1 MNPLQ
6 IVVEAFRSMMANRLR
21 TLLTMLGI
29 IIGITSVVLLL
40 AVGDS
45 MKRFIAKE
53 LEQLGTNMLFVS
65 PGGDRAQQQ
74 RMRSGAAP
82 SLTMQRCRSAQR
94 AAVAGRR
101 GAGAA
106 GRLQSRGGQRER
118 LEDGA
123 RRDAGHVQDPR
134 LEDRQGQRLQRSRRA
149 RRRAHGGHR
158 PKIADQF
165 FYKIDPLGK
174 YIRIENVSFQ
184 VVGVLYG
191 EGKQV
196 DGGDLADYVLVPI
209 TASPPT
215 WCGSRSPAMCITW
228 SAQGKSGGNLH
239 DAIQDISET
248 LRDRHHIKFE
258 QPDDFRIDNLAS
270 FAETANKISAGLAAL
285 LGLIGAIS
293 LVVGGIGIMNIMLVS
308 VTERTRE
315 IGIRMAIGAKPR
327 DVLLQFLTEAVVICL
342 VGGIFGI
349 MLATGAAAAI
359 TSTGKFD
366 VFITLQAVVVACG
379 FSSLVGVFFGFYPRA
394 GRLQAAAGRL
404 PALRVMGD
412 Q

>member
-74 RMRSGAAP
+74 RLRSGAAP
-82 SLTMQRCRSAQR
+82 ALTMND
-94 AAVAGRR
+94 AAALNGLPSL
-101 GAGAA
+101 AGAA
-106 GRLQSRGGQRER
+106 PVLQGGFNLAVGNENASKTVHGVTPAMFKIRGWKIDKGSAFSEADVRAAARMVVIGR
-118 LEDGA
+118 
-123 RRDAGHVQDPR
+123 
-134 LEDRQGQRLQRSRRA
+134 
-149 RRRAHGGHR
+149 
-158 PKIADQF
+158 KIADQF
-165 FYKIDPLGK
+165 FYKVDPLGK

-209 TASPPT
+209 TASAANLVRLPFP
-215 WCGSRSPAMCITW
+215 GNVHYVV
-228 SAQGKSGGNLH
+228 AQGKSGGNLG

-342 VGGIFGI
+342 VGGVFGI

-366 VFITLQAVVVACG
+366 VFITLQAVIVACG
-379 FSSLVGVFFGFYPRA
+379 FSSLVGVFFGFYPARRA
-394 GRLQAAAGRL
+394 SKLL
-404 PALRVMGD
+404 PVDCLRYE
-412 Q
+412 

>member
-1 MNPLQ
+1 MNFLQ
-6 IVVEAFRSMMANRLR
+6 IVVEAFRSMLANRLR

-53 LEQLGTNMLFVS
+53 LEQLGTNMLFIS

-74 RMRSGAAP
+74 RMRTGAQPAMTIADAAALNELPSLAGAAP
-82 SLTMQRCRSAQR
+82 VLQGGFNLSVGNENASKTVHGVTPAMFKIRGWKVDKGSAFSDADVR
-94 AAVAGRR
+94 AASRMVVIGR
-101 GAGAA
+101 
-106 GRLQSRGGQRER
+106 
-118 LEDGA
+118 
-123 RRDAGHVQDPR
+123 
-134 LEDRQGQRLQRSRRA
+134 
-149 RRRAHGGHR
+149 
-158 PKIADQF
+158 KIADQF
-165 FYKIDPLGK
+165 FYKQDPLGK

-196 DGGDLADYVLVPI
+196 DGGDLSEYVIVPI
-209 TASPPT
+209 TAASANLIKTAFP
-215 WCGSRSPAMCITW
+215 GNVHYVV
-228 SAQGKSGGNLH
+228 AQGKSGGNLQ
-239 DAIQDISET
+239 DAIMDIGET
-248 LRDRHHIKFE
+248 LRDRHHIKID

-270 FAETANKISAGLAAL
+270 FAETAQKISAGLAAL

-293 LVVGGIGIMNIMLVS
+293 LIVGGIGIMNIMLVS

-349 MLATGAAAAI
+349 MLATLAASGI
-359 TSTGKFD
+359 TATGKFD

-379 FSSLVGVFFGFYPRA
+379 FSSLVGVFFGFYPARRA
-394 GRLQAAAGRL
+394 SKLL
-404 PALRVMGD
+404 PVDCLRYE
-412 Q
+412 

>member
-53 LEQLGTNMLFVS
+53 LEQLGTNMLFIS

-74 RMRSGAAP
+74 RMRTGAAP
-82 SLTMQRCRSAQR
+82 ALTMAD
-94 AAVAGRR
+94 AAALNQLPSL
-101 GAGAA
+101 AGAA
-106 GRLQSRGGQRER
+106 PVLQGGFNLAVGNESASKTVHGVSTAMFKIRGWKIDQGNVFSDADVRAA
-118 LEDGA
+118 A
-123 RRDAGHVQDPR
+123 RMVVIGH
-134 LEDRQGQRLQRSRRA
+134 
-149 RRRAHGGHR
+149 
-158 PKIADQF
+158 KIADQF
-165 FYKIDPLGK
+165 FYKTDPLGK

-209 TASPPT
+209 TAAAANLVRLPFP
-215 WCGSRSPAMCITW
+215 GNVHYVV
-228 SAQGKSGGNLH
+228 AQGKSGGNLQ
-239 DAIQDISET
+239 DAIQDINET
-248 LRDRHHIKFE
+248 LRDRHHIKYE

-270 FAETANKISAGLAAL
+270 FAETAQKISAGLAAL

-293 LVVGGIGIMNIMLVS
+293 LIVGGIGIMNIMLVS

-327 DVLLQFLTEAVVICL
+327 DVLWQFLTEAVVICL
-342 VGGIFGI
+342 VGGLFGI
-349 MLATGAAAAI
+349 VLASGAAAAI
-359 TSTGKFD
+359 TATGKFD

-379 FSSLVGVFFGFYPRA
+379 FSSLVGVFFGFYPARRA
-394 GRLQAAAGRL
+394 SRLL
-404 PALRVMGD
+404 PVDCLRYE
-412 Q
+412 

>member
-6 IVVEAFRSMMANRLR
+6 IVVEAFRSMLANRLR

-74 RMRSGAAP
+74 RLRAGAAPALTMQDAAALNLLPSLSGAAP
-82 SLTMQRCRSAQR
+82 VLQGGFNLAVGNESASKTVHGVTTAMFKIRGWKIDKGSAFSDADVR
-94 AAVAGRR
+94 AA
-101 GAGAA
+101 
-106 GRLQSRGGQRER
+106 SRMVVIGK
-118 LEDGA
+118 
-123 RRDAGHVQDPR
+123 
-134 LEDRQGQRLQRSRRA
+134 
-149 RRRAHGGHR
+149 
-158 PKIADQF
+158 KIADQF

-196 DGGDLADYVLVPI
+196 DGGDLSDYVLVPI
-209 TASPPT
+209 TASAANLVRLPFP
-215 WCGSRSPAMCITW
+215 GNVQYVV
-228 SAQGKSGGNLH
+228 AQGKSGGNLQ

-270 FAETANKISAGLAAL
+270 FAETAQKISAGLAAL

-293 LVVGGIGIMNIMLVS
+293 LIVGGIGIMNIMLVS

-315 IGIRMAIGAKPR
+315 IGIRMAIGARPR
-327 DVLLQFLTEAVVICL
+327 AVLLQFLAESVVICVAGGL
-342 VGGIFGI
+342 VGVAIAAGG
-349 MLATGAAAAI
+349 AAAI

-379 FSSLVGVFFGFYPRA
+379 FSSLVGVFFGFYPARRA
-394 GRLQAAAGRL
+394 SKLL
-404 PALRVMGD
+404 PVDCLRYE
-412 Q
+412 

>member
-1 MNPLQ
+1 MNLLQ
-6 IVVEAFRSMMANRLR
+6 IVIEAFRSMLANRLR

-45 MKRFIAKE
+45 MKRFIGKE
-53 LEQLGTNMLFVS
+53 LEQLGTNMLFIS

-74 RMRSGAAP
+74 RMRSGAQPAMTVRDAEALNQLP
-82 SLTMQRCRSAQR
+82 SLSGAAPVLQGGFNLAVGNENASKTVHGVTPSMFKIRGWKIDQGSAFSEADVR
-94 AAVAGRR
+94 AAARMVVIGR
-101 GAGAA
+101 
-106 GRLQSRGGQRER
+106 
-118 LEDGA
+118 
-123 RRDAGHVQDPR
+123 
-134 LEDRQGQRLQRSRRA
+134 
-149 RRRAHGGHR
+149 
-158 PKIADQF
+158 KIADQF
-165 FYKIDPLGK
+165 FYKQDPLGK

-196 DGGDLADYVLVPI
+196 DGGDLSEYVIVPI
-209 TASPPT
+209 TAASANLVRMQFP
-215 WCGSRSPAMCITW
+215 GNVHYVV
-228 SAQGKSGGNLH
+228 AQGKSGGNLQ
-239 DAIQDISET
+239 DAILDISET
-248 LRDRHHIKFE
+248 LRDRHHIKID

-270 FAETANKISAGLAAL
+270 FAETAQKISAGIAAL
-285 LGLIGAIS
+285 LALIGAIS

-349 MLATGAAAAI
+349 LLASLAAAGI
-359 TSTGKFD
+359 TASGKFD
-366 VFITLQAVVVACG
+366 VAITLQAVVVACG
-379 FSSLVGVFFGFYPRA
+379 FSSLVGVFFGFYPARRA
-394 GRLQAAAGRL
+394 SKLL
-404 PALRVMGD
+404 PVDCLRYE
-412 Q
+412 

>member
-1 MNPLQ
+1 MNLLQ
-6 IVVEAFRSMMANRLR
+6 IVVEAFRSMLANRLR

-53 LEQLGTNMLFVS
+53 LEQLGTNMLFIS

-74 RMRSGAAP
+74 RMRSGAQPAMTIADAAALNELP
-82 SLTMQRCRSAQR
+82 SL
-94 AAVAGRR
+94 
-101 GAGAA
+101 AGAA
-106 GRLQSRGGQRER
+106 PVLQGGFNLSVGNENASKTVHGVTPAMFKIRGWKVDKGSAFSDADVRAASRMVVIGR
-118 LEDGA
+118 
-123 RRDAGHVQDPR
+123 
-134 LEDRQGQRLQRSRRA
+134 
-149 RRRAHGGHR
+149 
-158 PKIADQF
+158 KIADQF
-165 FYKIDPLGK
+165 FYKQDPLGK

-196 DGGDLADYVLVPI
+196 DGGDLSEYVIVPI
-209 TASPPT
+209 TAASANLIKTAFP
-215 WCGSRSPAMCITW
+215 GNVHYVV
-228 SAQGKSGGNLH
+228 AQGKSGGNLQ
-239 DAIQDISET
+239 DAIMDIGET
-248 LRDRHHIKFE
+248 LRDRHHIKID

-270 FAETANKISAGLAAL
+270 FAETAQKISAGLAAL

-293 LVVGGIGIMNIMLVS
+293 LIVGGIGIMNIMLVS

-349 MLATGAAAAI
+349 MLATLAASGI
-359 TSTGKFD
+359 TATGKFD

-379 FSSLVGVFFGFYPRA
+379 FSSLVGVFFGFYPARRA
-394 GRLQAAAGRL
+394 SKLL
-404 PALRVMGD
+404 PVDCLRYE
-412 Q
+412 

>member
-82 SLTMQRCRSAQR
+82 ALTMRDADALNALPSL
-94 AAVAGRR
+94 
-101 GAGAA
+101 AGAA
-106 GRLQSRGGQRER
+106 PVLQGGFNLAVGNENASKTVHGVTPAMFKIRGWKIDKGSAFSEADVRAAARMVVIGR
-118 LEDGA
+118 
-123 RRDAGHVQDPR
+123 
-134 LEDRQGQRLQRSRRA
+134 
-149 RRRAHGGHR
+149 
-158 PKIADQF
+158 KIADQF

-209 TASPPT
+209 TASAANLVRQQFP
-215 WCGSRSPAMCITW
+215 GNVHYVV
-228 SAQGKSGGNLH
+228 AQGRSGGNLD
-239 DAIQDISET
+239 DAILDISET

-379 FSSLVGVFFGFYPRA
+379 FSSLVGVFFGFYPARRA
-394 GRLQAAAGRL
+394 SKLL
-404 PALRVMGD
+404 PVDCLRYE
-412 Q
+412 

>member
-6 IVVEAFRSMMANRLR
+6 ITIEAFRSMLANRLR

-29 IIGITSVVLLL
+29 IIGIASVVLLL

-45 MKRFIAKE
+45 MKRFIAKQ
-53 LEQLGTNMLFVS
+53 LEQLGTNMLFIS

-74 RMRSGAAP
+74 RLRNGAAP
-82 SLTMQRCRSAQR
+82 ALTMLDAEALNRLPSL
-94 AAVAGRR
+94 
-101 GAGAA
+101 AGAA
-106 GRLQSRGGQRER
+106 PTLQGGFNLAVGNESASKTVHGVSPDMFRIRGWKIDKGSAFSDADMRSAARMVVIGR
-118 LEDGA
+118 
-123 RRDAGHVQDPR
+123 
-134 LEDRQGQRLQRSRRA
+134 
-149 RRRAHGGHR
+149 
-158 PKIADQF
+158 KIADQF

-196 DGGDLADYVLVPI
+196 DGGDLSDYVLVPI
-209 TASPPT
+209 TAAAANLVKMQFP
-215 WCGSRSPAMCITW
+215 GNVHYVV
-228 SAQGKSGGNLH
+228 AQGKSGGNLQ
-239 DAIQDISET
+239 DAIQDINET

-270 FAETANKISAGLAAL
+270 FAETAKTISAGLAAL

-293 LVVGGIGIMNIMLVS
+293 LIVGGIGIMNIMLVS

-342 VGGIFGI
+342 VGGVFGI
-349 MLATGAAAAI
+349 ALATAAAAAI
-359 TSTGKFD
+359 TSTGKFE

-379 FSSLVGVFFGFYPRA
+379 FSSLVGVFFGFYPARRA
-394 GRLQAAAGRL
+394 SKLL
-404 PALRVMGD
+404 PVDCLRYE
-412 Q
+412 

>member
-82 SLTMQRCRSAQR
+82 ALTMAD
-94 AAVAGRR
+94 AAALNALPSL
-101 GAGAA
+101 AGAA
-106 GRLQSRGGQRER
+106 PVLQGGFNLAVGNENASKTVHGVTPAMFKIRGWKVDKGSAFSDADVRAASRMVVIGR
-118 LEDGA
+118 
-123 RRDAGHVQDPR
+123 
-134 LEDRQGQRLQRSRRA
+134 
-149 RRRAHGGHR
+149 
-158 PKIADQF
+158 KIADQF
-165 FYKIDPLGK
+165 FYKVDPLGK

-196 DGGDLADYVLVPI
+196 DGGDLSDYVLVPI
-209 TASPPT
+209 TASAANLVRMPFP
-215 WCGSRSPAMCITW
+215 GNVHYVV
-228 SAQGKSGGNLH
+228 AQGKSGGNLQ

-270 FAETANKISAGLAAL
+270 FAETAQKISAGLAAL

-342 VGGIFGI
+342 VGGVFGI
-349 MLATGAAAAI
+349 VLATGAAAAI
-359 TSTGKFD
+359 TATGKFD

-379 FSSLVGVFFGFYPRA
+379 FSSLVGVFFGFYPARRA
-394 GRLQAAAGRL
+394 SKLL
-404 PALRVMGD
+404 PVDCLRYE
-412 Q
+412 

>member
-1 MNPLQ
+1 MNFLQ
-6 IVVEAFRSMMANRLR
+6 IVIEAFRSMLANRLR

-29 IIGITSVVLLL
+29 IIGIASVVLLL

-74 RMRSGAAP
+74 RLRNGAAP
-82 SLTMQRCRSAQR
+82 ALTMLD
-94 AAVAGRR
+94 AAALNRLPSL
-101 GAGAA
+101 AGAA
-106 GRLQSRGGQRER
+106 PVLQGGFNLAVGNESASKTVHGVSPDMFKIRGWKIDKGSAFSDADVRSAARMVVIGR
-118 LEDGA
+118 
-123 RRDAGHVQDPR
+123 
-134 LEDRQGQRLQRSRRA
+134 
-149 RRRAHGGHR
+149 
-158 PKIADQF
+158 KIADQF

-196 DGGDLADYVLVPI
+196 DGGDLSDYVLVPI
-209 TASPPT
+209 TAAAANLVKMPFP
-215 WCGSRSPAMCITW
+215 GNVHYVV
-228 SAQGKSGGNLH
+228 AQGRSGGNLQE
-239 DAIQDISET
+239 AIEDINET
-248 LRDRHHIKFE
+248 LRDRHRIKFE

-270 FAETANKISAGLAAL
+270 FAETAKTISTGLAAL

-293 LVVGGIGIMNIMLVS
+293 LIVGGIGIMNIMLVS

-342 VGGIFGI
+342 VGGVFGI
-349 MLATGAAAAI
+349 VLATAAAAAI
-359 TSTGKFD
+359 TATGKFA

-379 FSSLVGVFFGFYPRA
+379 FSSLVGVFFGFYPARRA
-394 GRLQAAAGRL
+394 SKLL
-404 PALRVMGD
+404 PVDCLRYE
-412 Q
+412 

>member
-1 MNPLQ
+1 MNFIQ
-6 IVVEAFRSMMANRLR
+6 IVVESFRSMLANRLR

-53 LEQLGTNMLFVS
+53 LEQLGTNMLFIS

-74 RMRSGAAP
+74 RLRNGAQPALTIRDAAALNELPSLAGAAP
-82 SLTMQRCRSAQR
+82 VLQGGFNLAVGNENASKTVHGVTPAMFKIRGWKVDKGSAFSDADVR
-94 AAVAGRR
+94 ASARMVVIGR
-101 GAGAA
+101 
-106 GRLQSRGGQRER
+106 
-118 LEDGA
+118 
-123 RRDAGHVQDPR
+123 
-134 LEDRQGQRLQRSRRA
+134 
-149 RRRAHGGHR
+149 
-158 PKIADQF
+158 KIADQF
-165 FYKIDPLGK
+165 FYKQDPLGK
-174 YIRIENVSFQ
+174 FIRIENVAFQ

-196 DGGDLADYVLVPI
+196 DGGDLSEYVIVPI
-209 TASPPT
+209 TAAAANLVKMQFP
-215 WCGSRSPAMCITW
+215 GNVHYVV
-228 SAQGKSGGNLH
+228 AQGKSGGNLQ
-239 DAIQDISET
+239 DAIQDINET
-248 LRDRHHIKFE
+248 LRDRHHIKID

-270 FAETANKISAGLAAL
+270 FAETAQKISAGIALL

-349 MLATGAAAAI
+349 MLASGAAAGI
-359 TSTGKFD
+359 TATGKFD
-366 VFITLQAVVVACG
+366 VIITLRAVIVACG
-379 FSSLVGVFFGFYPRA
+379 FSSLVGVFFGFYPARRA
-394 GRLQAAAGRL
+394 SRLL
-404 PALRVMGD
+404 PVDCLRYE
-412 Q
+412 

>member
-1 MNPLQ
+1 MNLLQ
-6 IVVEAFRSMMANRLR
+6 IVIEAFRSMLANRLR

-45 MKRFIAKE
+45 MKAFIGKE
-53 LEQLGTNMLFVS
+53 LEQLGTNMLFIS
-65 PGGDRAQQQ
+65 PGGDRAQAQ

-82 SLTMQRCRSAQR
+82 SLTMQDAAALNRLPTLSGAAPVLQGAFNLAVGNESASKTVHGVSTDMFRIRGWKVEQGSAFSDADVR
-94 AAVAGRR
+94 AAARMVVIGRK
-101 GAGAA
+101 
-106 GRLQSRGGQRER
+106 
-118 LEDGA
+118 
-123 RRDAGHVQDPR
+123 V
-134 LEDRQGQRLQRSRRA
+134 
-149 RRRAHGGHR
+149 
-158 PKIADQF
+158 ADQF
-165 FYKIDPLGK
+165 FYKQDPLGK
-174 YIRIENVSFQ
+174 FIRIDNTAFQ

-196 DGGDLADYVLVPI
+196 DGGDLSEYVLVPI
-209 TASPPT
+209 TAAAGNLVKMQFP
-215 WCGSRSPAMCITW
+215 GNVHYVV
-228 SAQGKSGGNLH
+228 AQGKSGGDLK
-239 DAIQDISET
+239 DAIFDINET
-248 LRDRHHIKFE
+248 LRDRHRIKLD

-270 FAETANKISAGLAAL
+270 FAETAKTISAGLAAL

-349 MLATGAAAAI
+349 VLASLAAAGI
-359 TSTGKFD
+359 TATGKFD
-366 VFITLQAVVVACG
+366 VTITLQAVVVACG
-379 FSSLVGVFFGFYPRA
+379 FSSLVGVFFGFYPARRA
-394 GRLQAAAGRL
+394 SRLL
-404 PALRVMGD
+404 PVDCLRYE
-412 Q
+412 

>member
-1 MNPLQ
+1 
-6 IVVEAFRSMMANRLR
+6 MMANRLR

-74 RMRSGAAP
+74 RMRTGAAP
-82 SLTMQRCRSAQR
+82 ALTMAD
-94 AAVAGRR
+94 AAALNELPSL
-101 GAGAA
+101 AGAA
-106 GRLQSRGGQRER
+106 PVLQGGFNLAVGNENASKTVHGVSTAMFKIRGWKIDQGNVFSDADVRAA
-118 LEDGA
+118 A
-123 RRDAGHVQDPR
+123 RMVVIGH
-134 LEDRQGQRLQRSRRA
+134 
-149 RRRAHGGHR
+149 
-158 PKIADQF
+158 KIADQF
-165 FYKIDPLGK
+165 FYKTDPLGK

-209 TASPPT
+209 TAAAANLVRLPFP
-215 WCGSRSPAMCITW
+215 GNVHYVV
-228 SAQGKSGGNLH
+228 AQGKSGGNLQ
-239 DAIQDISET
+239 DAIQDINET
-248 LRDRHHIKFE
+248 LRDRHHIKYE

-270 FAETANKISAGLAAL
+270 FAETAQKISAGLAAL

-293 LVVGGIGIMNIMLVS
+293 LIVGGIGIMNIMLVS

-327 DVLLQFLTEAVVICL
+327 DVLWQFLTEAVVICL
-342 VGGIFGI
+342 VGGLFGI
-349 MLATGAAAAI
+349 VLASGAAAAI
-359 TSTGKFD
+359 TATGKFD

-379 FSSLVGVFFGFYPRA
+379 FSSLVGVFFGFYPARRA
-394 GRLQAAAGRL
+394 SRLL
-404 PALRVMGD
+404 PVDCLRYE
-412 Q
+412 

>member
-6 IVVEAFRSMMANRLR
+6 IVVEAFRSMLANRLR

-74 RMRSGAAP
+74 RLRAGAAPALTMQDAAALNLLPSLSGAAP
-82 SLTMQRCRSAQR
+82 VLQGGFNLAVGNESASKTVHGVTTAMFKIRGWKIDKGSAFSDADVR
-94 AAVAGRR
+94 AA
-101 GAGAA
+101 
-106 GRLQSRGGQRER
+106 SRMVVIGK
-118 LEDGA
+118 
-123 RRDAGHVQDPR
+123 
-134 LEDRQGQRLQRSRRA
+134 
-149 RRRAHGGHR
+149 
-158 PKIADQF
+158 KIADQF

-196 DGGDLADYVLVPI
+196 DGGDLSDYVLVPI
-209 TASPPT
+209 TASAANLVRLPFP
-215 WCGSRSPAMCITW
+215 GNVQYVV
-228 SAQGKSGGNLH
+228 AQGKSGGNLQ

-270 FAETANKISAGLAAL
+270 FAETAQKISAGLAAL

-349 MLATGAAAAI
+349 LLATGAAAAI

-379 FSSLVGVFFGFYPRA
+379 FSSLVGVFFGFYPARRA
-394 GRLQAAAGRL
+394 SKLL
-404 PALRVMGD
+404 PVDCLRYE
-412 Q
+412 

>member
-6 IVVEAFRSMMANRLR
+6 ITIEAFRSMLANRLR

-29 IIGITSVVLLL
+29 IIGIASVVLLL

-45 MKRFIAKE
+45 MKRFIGKQ
-53 LEQLGTNMLFVS
+53 LEQLGTNMLFIS

-74 RMRSGAAP
+74 RLRNGAAP
-82 SLTMQRCRSAQR
+82 ALTMLDAAARTRRPRRPARPPTLQGGFNLAVGNESASKTVHGVTPDMFKIRGWKIDKGSAFSDADVRSAAR
-94 AAVAGRR
+94 MVVIGR
-101 GAGAA
+101 
-106 GRLQSRGGQRER
+106 
-118 LEDGA
+118 
-123 RRDAGHVQDPR
+123 
-134 LEDRQGQRLQRSRRA
+134 
-149 RRRAHGGHR
+149 
-158 PKIADQF
+158 KIADQF

-196 DGGDLADYVLVPI
+196 DGGDLSDYVLVPI
-209 TASPPT
+209 TAAAANLVKMPFP
-215 WCGSRSPAMCITW
+215 GNVHYVV
-228 SAQGKSGGNLH
+228 AQGKSGGNLQ
-239 DAIQDISET
+239 DAIQDINET
-248 LRDRHHIKFE
+248 LRDRHRIKFE

-270 FAETANKISAGLAAL
+270 FAETAKTISAGLAAL

-293 LVVGGIGIMNIMLVS
+293 LIVGGIGIMNIMLVS

-342 VGGIFGI
+342 VGGVFGI
-349 MLATGAAAAI
+349 LLATAAAAGI
-359 TSTGKFD
+359 TATGKFD

-379 FSSLVGVFFGFYPRA
+379 FSSLVGVFFGFYPARRA
-394 GRLQAAAGRL
+394 SKLL
-404 PALRVMGD
+404 PVDCLRYE
-412 Q
+412 

>member
-1 MNPLQ
+1 MNLLQ
-6 IVVEAFRSMMANRLR
+6 IVVEAFRSMLANRLR

-53 LEQLGTNMLFVS
+53 LEQLGTNMLFIS

-74 RMRSGAAP
+74 RMRSGAQPAMTIADAASLNQLP
-82 SLTMQRCRSAQR
+82 SL
-94 AAVAGRR
+94 
-101 GAGAA
+101 AGAA
-106 GRLQSRGGQRER
+106 PVLQGGFNLAVGNENASKTVHGVTPAMFKIRGWKIDKGSAFSDADVRAASRMVVIGR
-118 LEDGA
+118 
-123 RRDAGHVQDPR
+123 
-134 LEDRQGQRLQRSRRA
+134 
-149 RRRAHGGHR
+149 
-158 PKIADQF
+158 KIADQF
-165 FYKIDPLGK
+165 FYKQDPLGK

-196 DGGDLADYVLVPI
+196 DGGDLSEYVIVPI
-209 TASPPT
+209 TAAAANLVKMPFP
-215 WCGSRSPAMCITW
+215 GNVHYVV
-228 SAQGKSGGNLH
+228 AQGKSGGNLQ
-239 DAIQDISET
+239 DAILDIGET
-248 LRDRHHIKFE
+248 LRDRHHIKID

-270 FAETANKISAGLAAL
+270 FAETAQKISAGLAAL

-293 LVVGGIGIMNIMLVS
+293 LIVGGIGIMNIMLVS

-349 MLATGAAAAI
+349 MLATGAAAGI
-359 TSTGKFD
+359 TATGKFD
-366 VFITLQAVVVACG
+366 VFITVQAVVVACG
-379 FSSLVGVFFGFYPRA
+379 FSSLVGVFFGFYPARRA
-394 GRLQAAAGRL
+394 SKLL
-404 PALRVMGD
+404 PVDCLRYE
-412 Q
+412 

>member
-1 MNPLQ
+1 
-6 IVVEAFRSMMANRLR
+6 MMANRLR

-53 LEQLGTNMLFVS
+53 LEQLGTNMLFIS

-74 RMRSGAAP
+74 RMRTGAAP
-82 SLTMQRCRSAQR
+82 ALTMAD
-94 AAVAGRR
+94 AAALNELPSL
-101 GAGAA
+101 AGAA
-106 GRLQSRGGQRER
+106 PVLQGGFNLAVGNESASKTVHGVSTAMFKIRGWKIDQGNVFSDADVRAA
-118 LEDGA
+118 A
-123 RRDAGHVQDPR
+123 RMVVIGH
-134 LEDRQGQRLQRSRRA
+134 
-149 RRRAHGGHR
+149 
-158 PKIADQF
+158 KIADQF
-165 FYKIDPLGK
+165 FYKTDPLGK

-209 TASPPT
+209 TAAAANLVRLPFP
-215 WCGSRSPAMCITW
+215 GNVHYVV
-228 SAQGKSGGNLH
+228 AQGKSGGNLQ
-239 DAIQDISET
+239 DAIQDINET
-248 LRDRHHIKFE
+248 LRDRHHIKYE

-270 FAETANKISAGLAAL
+270 FAETAQKISTGLAAL

-293 LVVGGIGIMNIMLVS
+293 LIVGGIGIMNIMLVS

-327 DVLLQFLTEAVVICL
+327 DVLWQFLTEAVVICL
-342 VGGIFGI
+342 VGGLFGI
-349 MLATGAAAAI
+349 VLASGAAAAI
-359 TSTGKFD
+359 TATGKFD
-366 VFITLQAVVVACG
+366 VFITLQAVLVACG
-379 FSSLVGVFFGFYPRA
+379 FSSLVGVFFGFYPARRA
-394 GRLQAAAGRL
+394 SKLL
-404 PALRVMGD
+404 PVDCLRYE
-412 Q
+412 

>member
-1 MNPLQ
+1 MNLLQ
-6 IVVEAFRSMMANRLR
+6 IVVEAFRSMLANRLR

-53 LEQLGTNMLFVS
+53 LEQLGTNMLFIS

-74 RMRSGAAP
+74 RMRSGAQPAMTIADAAALNELP
-82 SLTMQRCRSAQR
+82 SL
-94 AAVAGRR
+94 
-101 GAGAA
+101 AGAA
-106 GRLQSRGGQRER
+106 PVLQSGFNLSVGNESASKTVHGVTPAMFKIRGWKVDKGS
-118 LEDGA
+118 A
-123 RRDAGHVQDPR
+123 FSDADVR
-134 LEDRQGQRLQRSRRA
+134 AASRMVVIGR
-149 RRRAHGGHR
+149 
-158 PKIADQF
+158 KIADQF
-165 FYKIDPLGK
+165 FYKQDPLGK

-196 DGGDLADYVLVPI
+196 DGGDLSEYVIVPI
-209 TASPPT
+209 TAASANLIKTAFP
-215 WCGSRSPAMCITW
+215 GNVHYVV
-228 SAQGKSGGNLH
+228 AQGKSGGNLQ
-239 DAIQDISET
+239 DAIMDIGET
-248 LRDRHHIKFE
+248 LRDRHHIKID

-270 FAETANKISAGLAAL
+270 FAETAQKISAGLAAL

-293 LVVGGIGIMNIMLVS
+293 LIVGGIGIMNIMLVS

-349 MLATGAAAAI
+349 MLATLAASGI
-359 TSTGKFD
+359 TATGKFD

-379 FSSLVGVFFGFYPRA
+379 FSSLVGVFFGFYPARRA
-394 GRLQAAAGRL
+394 SKLL
-404 PALRVMGD
+404 PVDCLRYE
-412 Q
+412 

>member
-1 MNPLQ
+1 ML
-6 IVVEAFRSMMANRLR
+6 ANRLR

-53 LEQLGTNMLFVS
+53 LEQLGTNMLFIS

-74 RMRSGAAP
+74 RMRTGAQPAMTIADAAALNELPSLSGAAP
-82 SLTMQRCRSAQR
+82 VLQGGFNLSVGNENASKTVHGVTPAMFKIRGWKVDKGSAFSDADVR
-94 AAVAGRR
+94 AASRMVVIGR
-101 GAGAA
+101 
-106 GRLQSRGGQRER
+106 
-118 LEDGA
+118 
-123 RRDAGHVQDPR
+123 
-134 LEDRQGQRLQRSRRA
+134 
-149 RRRAHGGHR
+149 
-158 PKIADQF
+158 KIADQF
-165 FYKIDPLGK
+165 FYKQDPLGK

-196 DGGDLADYVLVPI
+196 DGGDLSEYVIVPI
-209 TASPPT
+209 TAASANLIKTAFP
-215 WCGSRSPAMCITW
+215 GNVHYVV
-228 SAQGKSGGNLH
+228 AQGKSGGNLQ
-239 DAIQDISET
+239 DAIMDIGET
-248 LRDRHHIKFE
+248 LRDRHHIKID

-270 FAETANKISAGLAAL
+270 FAETAQKISAGLAAL

-293 LVVGGIGIMNIMLVS
+293 LIVGGIGIMNIMLVS

-349 MLATGAAAAI
+349 MLATLAASGI
-359 TSTGKFD
+359 TATGKFD

-379 FSSLVGVFFGFYPRA
+379 FSSLVGVFFGFYPARRA
-394 GRLQAAAGRL
+394 SKLL
-404 PALRVMGD
+404 PVDCLRYE
-412 Q
+412 

>member
-6 IVVEAFRSMMANRLR
+6 ITIEAFRSMLANRLR

-29 IIGITSVVLLL
+29 IIGIASVVLLL

-45 MKRFIAKE
+45 MKRFISKQ
-53 LEQLGTNMLFVS
+53 LEQLGTNMLFIS

-74 RMRSGAAP
+74 RLRNGAAP
-82 SLTMQRCRSAQR
+82 ALTMLD
-94 AAVAGRR
+94 AAALNRLPSL
-101 GAGAA
+101 AGAA
-106 GRLQSRGGQRER
+106 PTLQGGFVLAVGNESASKTVHGVTPDMFKIRGWKIDKGSAFSDADVRSAARMVVIGR
-118 LEDGA
+118 
-123 RRDAGHVQDPR
+123 
-134 LEDRQGQRLQRSRRA
+134 
-149 RRRAHGGHR
+149 
-158 PKIADQF
+158 KIADQF

-196 DGGDLADYVLVPI
+196 DGGDLSDYVLVPI
-209 TASPPT
+209 TAAAANLVKMQFP
-215 WCGSRSPAMCITW
+215 GNVHYVV
-228 SAQGKSGGNLH
+228 AQGKSGGNLQ
-239 DAIQDISET
+239 DAIQDINET
-248 LRDRHHIKFE
+248 LRDRHRIKFE

-270 FAETANKISAGLAAL
+270 FAETAKTISAGLAAL

-293 LVVGGIGIMNIMLVS
+293 LIVGGIGIMNIMLVS

-342 VGGIFGI
+342 VGGVFGI
-349 MLATGAAAAI
+349 LVATAAAAAI
-359 TSTGKFD
+359 TATGKFE

-379 FSSLVGVFFGFYPRA
+379 FSSLVGVFFGFYPARRA
-394 GRLQAAAGRL
+394 SKLL
-404 PALRVMGD
+404 PVDCLRYE
-412 Q
+412 